1 MLGIS
6 PGRENPAQSHVVQG
20 WQSALHLGKELSEEM
35 EGAEEEEEEFEE
47 ADEVSASVGGW
58 CE

>member
-1 MLGIS
+1 
-6 PGRENPAQSHVVQG
+6 VVQG